1 MKKNCKGFVLV
12 EFLTVSIFVLGV
24 LIFLTVQF
32 NTINKSYNRS
42 FKYDTVPDLYFAR
55 NIKNMIL
62 NDSYD
67 NLKDKVNQDKYVD
80 FTDCSTTYFNSRN
93 YCKALLESEKVKK
106 AIFVSQD
113 LISFKSTDYYN
124 GLDESFKSFI
134 SRLKSNNN
142 GSYMILLEFD
152 DDTYTSLRF

>member
-32 NTINKSYNRS
+32 NSINKSYNRS

-67 NLKDKVNQDKYVD
+67 NLKDKVNQDKFVD
-80 FTDCSTTYFNSRN
+80 FTDCDTAYFNSRN
-93 YCKALLESEKVKK
+93 YCKALLKSEKVKK
-106 AIFVSQD
+106 AIFVTQD
-113 LISFKSTDYYN
+113 LVSFKTTDYYKN
-124 GLDESFKSFI
+124 LDESFKLYI